1 VRGLDVLC
9 VRVVASHVRTLLLF
23 FTYVEFRMVIV
34 RMLELHMLCVRFD
47 SSRVRT

>member
-1 VRGLDVLC
+1 MRGLDVLC
-9 VRVVASHVRTLLLF
+9 VCVVASHVRTLLLF

-47 SSRVRT
+47 LSRVRT